1 MLGPDAGKAWLSVA
15 LFMIITSVILMF
27 STEPNSAPFV
37 VSTLSLIT
45 GILLLVGLVIVIRK
59 SQK

>member
-1 MLGPDAGKAWLSVA
+1 MMGPDAGKAWFSVA
-15 LFMIITSVILMF
+15 LFMIITSVVLMF

-37 VSTLSLIT
+37 VSTLSLIA
-45 GILLLVGLVIVIRK
+45 GLILLVGLIISVRK